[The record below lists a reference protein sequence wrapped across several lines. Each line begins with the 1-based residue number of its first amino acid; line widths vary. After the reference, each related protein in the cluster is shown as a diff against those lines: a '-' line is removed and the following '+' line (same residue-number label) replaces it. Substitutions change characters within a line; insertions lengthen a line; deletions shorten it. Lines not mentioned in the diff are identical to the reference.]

1 MQVPD
6 RFFEKFAHLEPK
18 LRAKDPAT
26 ESVPK
31 TRAALAM
38 CENLDWNVGR
48 VLKQLDDLQ
57 LASNTIVVYFS
68 DNGPADYRWNGGM
81 KGKKAT
87 VDEGGLRVPCFV
99 RWPGHVRPG
108 TRIPQIAGAIDLYPT
123 LADLAGVPITARK
136 PLDGVSL
143 KPLLFGK
150 SAWPER
156 RIFSLQNNQV
166 SVRTQQY
173 RLDSAGRLFDMQAD
187 PGQEKDIAAA
197 QPAVAATLR
206 QAVADWRKE
215 VLPTAPDDRP
225 FTVGYA
231 KTTLLPARDG
241 VPAGGVTR
249 SSIHPNSSYFTT
261 WNTLEGRMTWD
272 IEVAQTAEFD
282 ASIYYT
288 CPPADTGSTIELS
301 FNGASLKT
309 KVAQPNDP
317 PQVGAAF
324 DRVPRIEGYVKDFK
338 PLSAGTIR
346 LAKGRGKLTLRALAI
361 AGKQVAEVRYVVLTL
376 RS

>member
-1 MQVPD
+1 
-6 RFFEKFAHLEPK
+6 
-18 LRAKDPAT
+18 
-26 ESVPK
+26 
-31 TRAALAM
+31 M

-48 VLKQLDDLQ
+48 VLKQLDNLK
-57 LASNTIVVYFS
+57 LASDTIVVYFS

-87 VDEGGLRVPCFV
+87 VDEGGLRVPFFL

-123 LADLAGVPITARK
+123 LADLAGAPVTATK
-136 PLDGVSL
+136 TLDGVSL

-150 SAWPER
+150 AAWPER

-187 PGQEKDIAAA
+187 PGQEIDVAGE
-197 QPAVAATLR
+197 QPEVAATLR
-206 QAVADWRKE
+206 KAVADWRKE

-249 SSIHPNSSYFTT
+249 SSIHPNSSFFTT
-261 WNTLEGRMTWD
+261 WTTLEGRMTWD
-272 IEVAQTAEFD
+272 IEVAQSAEFD
-282 ASIYYT
+282 ALIYYT

-301 FNGASLKT
+301 FNGARVEA
-309 KVAQPNDP
+309 KVEQPNDP
-317 PQVGAAF
+317 ALIGAAF
-324 DRVPRIEGYVKDFK
+324 DRVRRIESYVKDFK
-338 PLSAGTIR
+338 PLHAGAIR
-346 LAKGRGKLTLRALAI
+346 LSKGRGRLTLRALAI
-361 AGKQVAEVRYVVLTL
+361 PGKQVADVRYVVLTL
-376 RS
+376 RQAGREKRQ